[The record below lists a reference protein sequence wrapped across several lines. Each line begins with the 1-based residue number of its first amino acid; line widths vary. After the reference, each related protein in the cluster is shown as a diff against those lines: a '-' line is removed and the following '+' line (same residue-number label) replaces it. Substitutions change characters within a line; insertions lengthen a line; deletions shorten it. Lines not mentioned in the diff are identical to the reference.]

1 MKIMLI
7 ANDTNFAYNLRREL
21 MIHWIEQGNEVL
33 LVAHIENYRPE
44 LEACGIKVENV
55 EIERRGENP
64 INDIILTFQYNKI
77 IRQFKPDVVFTNNIK
92 PNIYAGM
99 VCRLHRVKYIPNITG
114 LGTAI
119 ENTGM
124 LSKLTV
130 GMYKMGVR
138 GADKILFQNT
148 DNMKF
153 FSDRKMIPKKTESV
167 LLPGSGVNLA
177 SHPLLEYPSE
187 EDGIHFLFVARILKE
202 KGIDQ
207 VLYVA
212 KKIRRER
219 SDVFF
224 HVVGECDSPKYMEI
238 LSNMHDDGIII
249 YHGLQ
254 KKVTPFLE
262 MASCLIH
269 PSYYPEGISNV
280 LLEAAASGRPVITT
294 ERSGCRETLDD
305 GVTGYVVPIKDNEA
319 TLSAVRKILGLS
331 RDERMKMGLAGRKKM
346 EAQFD
351 RNIVI
356 EKYDKELS
364 NI

>member
-1 MKIMLI
+1 
-7 ANDTNFAYNLRREL
+7 
-21 MIHWIEQGNEVL
+21 
-33 LVAHIENYRPE
+33 
-44 LEACGIKVENV
+44 
-55 EIERRGENP
+55 
-64 INDIILTFQYNKI
+64 
-77 IRQFKPDVVFTNNIK
+77 
-92 PNIYAGM
+92 
-99 VCRLHRVKYIPNITG
+99 
-114 LGTAI
+114 
-119 ENTGM
+119 
-124 LSKLTV
+124 
-130 GMYKMGVR
+130 
-138 GADKILFQNT
+138 
-148 DNMKF
+148 
-153 FSDRKMIPKKTESV
+153 MIPKKTESV

-212 KKIRRER
+212 KKIRSER